1 MQWAAIN
8 CLAKDRAGTYA
19 FLMAKGDE
27 PDKAEDDLEARLGTE
42 IAEALLALDELSLDD
57 PEEALATFDTLP
69 EPVQALV
76 DFQLLNARAHQAL
89 GQLEAARDILFSLLP
104 AHEDNADVH
113 HQLGD
118 VLEDLGEVR
127 RANEHFESVLRL
139 DGSAFSELADEEQNL
154 ARDLAT
160 TALARLESAT
170 TSRSLKTAVE
180 VLPKPEDVRA
190 GVDPRALSH
199 ASEDSTWTVYS
210 ANLAFEYGDIED
222 EEERLLAV
230 IEGLLESAPET
241 LHLSEAELAD
251 LGLFPS

>member
-1 MQWAAIN
+1 MANITDILVIAGIIVVALITLGLILSRLYQRASKEVSFVRTGFGGQKVIIN
-8 CLAKDRAGTYA
+8 G
-19 FLMAKGDE
+19 G
-27 PDKAEDDLEARLGTE
+27 
-42 IAEALLALDELSLDD
+42 
-57 PEEALATFDTLP
+57 
-69 EPVQALV
+69 ALV
-76 DFQLLNARAHQAL
+76 FPVL
-89 GQLEAARDILFSLLP
+89 
-104 AHEDNADVH
+104 HEVIPVNMNT
-113 HQLGD
+113 LR
-118 VLEDLGEVR
+118 LEVR